1 MRYNIF
7 KKWGDLMN
15 ERMKQLRKE
24 LGLTQQQFA
33 DRIGTSRANIG
44 KYEVS
49 ANIPSSA
56 IISLICREFNVNEEW
71 LREGSGDMF
80 RSNDRYS
87 DIARLTS
94 QLLNEESDSF
104 KNRFIS
110 MLARLNSDE
119 WEFLA
124 KCALELC
131 SVSLEK
137 AGYYTF
143 AP

>member
-15 ERMKQLRKE
+15 ERMKQLRK
-24 LGLTQQQFA
+24 
-33 DRIGTSRANIG
+33 GTSRANIG

-119 WEFLA
+119 WKFRQ
-124 KCALELC
+124 KCVLEPYSDL
-131 SVSLEK
+131 
-137 AGYYTF
+137 YI
-143 AP
+143 